1 MVGRTS
7 ILQRTVSFAF
17 FVVSMKRGGGGSNV
31 VWLGELRAIA
41 SVGWAFRH
49 FFGLHFGARVESRH
63 FFGLHSHFFGL
74 HSGAQVESRH
84 FFGLHSGAQVE
95 SRHFFGLYSGARVES
110 RHFFGLT
117 PLLSSGSLKHNL
129 FAGNVERQASS
140 WQHWDVSS
148 GGAEYLEISLLR
160 VTYSDF
166 MSPTRGPRKVIQLL
180 RS

>member
-49 FFGLHFGARVESRH
+49 FFGLHFGAR
-63 FFGLHSHFFGL
+63 
-74 HSGAQVESRH
+74 VESRH

>member
-49 FFGLHFGARVESRH
+49 FFGLHFGAR
-63 FFGLHSHFFGL
+63 HFFGL

>member
-63 FFGLHSHFFGL
+63 FFGLHS
-74 HSGAQVESRH
+74 GAQVESRH

-95 SRHFFGLYSGARVES
+95 SRQVEAL
-110 RHFFGLT
+110 FW
-117 PLLSSGSLKHNL
+117 PLLRG
-129 FAGNVERQASS
+129 
-140 WQHWDVSS
+140 S
-148 GGAEYLEISLLR
+148 GGVEALFWPHS
-160 VTYSDF
+160 
-166 MSPTRGPRKVIQLL
+166 SPQLGFTKAQFIRRERGATSFILATL
-180 RS
+180 GCIFWRSGVS

>member
-49 FFGLHFGARVESRH
+49 F
-63 FFGLHSHFFGL
+63 HFFGL

>member
-63 FFGLHSHFFGL
+63 SLFWPSLRG
-74 HSGAQVESRH
+74 SGGVEALFWPSLR
-84 FFGLHSGAQVE
+84 GSGGVE
-95 SRHFFGLYSGARVES
+95 ALFW
-110 RHFFGLT
+110 
-117 PLLSSGSLKHNL
+117 PLLRG
-129 FAGNVERQASS
+129 
-140 WQHWDVSS
+140 S
-148 GGAEYLEISLLR
+148 GGVEALFWPHS
-160 VTYSDF
+160 
-166 MSPTRGPRKVIQLL
+166 SPQLGFTKAQFIRRERGATSFILATL
-180 RS
+180 GCIFWRSGVS

>member
-49 FFGLHFGARVESRH
+49 FFGLHFGARVE
-63 FFGLHSHFFGL
+63 HFFGL

>member
-63 FFGLHSHFFGL
+63 FFGLHS
-74 HSGAQVESRH
+74 GAQVESRH

-95 SRHFFGLYSGARVES
+95 SRQ
-110 RHFFGLT
+110 HFFGLT